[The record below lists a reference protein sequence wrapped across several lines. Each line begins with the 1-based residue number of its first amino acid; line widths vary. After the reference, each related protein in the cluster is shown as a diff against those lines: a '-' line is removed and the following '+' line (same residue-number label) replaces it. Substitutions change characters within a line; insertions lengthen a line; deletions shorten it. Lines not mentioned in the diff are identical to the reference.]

1 MECDPFA
8 APPPVAGATTQM
20 ASMQGK
26 RATGALAAGRL
37 RDRTGPQECEVVNFT
52 PISRNAIEASR
63 CPVCPGQ
70 WPFSA
75 RYFCAAD
82 FVPFEAFGRR
92 KLKSFLPSRGAIH
105 A

>member
-1 MECDPFA
+1 M
-8 APPPVAGATTQM
+8 
-20 ASMQGK
+20 
-26 RATGALAAGRL
+26 
-37 RDRTGPQECEVVNFT
+37 VNFT

-82 FVPFEAFGRR
+82 FVPFEAFGRQ
-92 KLKSFLPSRGAIH
+92 KLKTFLPSRGAIH
-105 A
+105 AGKGPDMLIVTRLASEPGTPRSCGTKPIGHAVS